1 MPLSNR
7 PTKKGYDVLLMD
19 SPIDN
24 HFISQL
30 EQKLEKTSLKRVD
43 ADVADKLIK
52 KEDAPAACTNRRAD
66 RQR

>member
-1 MPLSNR
+1 MN
-7 PTKKGYDVLLMD
+7 

-52 KEDAPAACTNRRAD
+52 KDEAPKLF
-66 RQR
+66 